1 MNRVA
6 AKPPDPWF
14 HRKSEKL
21 VLAVLMV
28 HVDGEPRFVSGINA
42 EVSLPAGRHLLVWTA
57 CVPNQPRS
65 RQSNSV

>member
-1 MNRVA
+1 
-6 AKPPDPWF
+6 
-14 HRKSEKL
+14 
-21 VLAVLMV
+21 MV